1 MTETQDI
8 RWKQRFD
15 NFVKA
20 LKQLSTGIKWASE
33 RQLNEM
39 EQQGII
45 QSFEYTHELAWNML
59 KDYLEEKGFL
69 KIIGSKDTTREA
81 FRQNIIHN
89 GEIWMEMIKS
99 RNLSS
104 HTYNLEMA
112 NDLVLQ
118 IKDHYYPVFIELE
131 KQFLLFSEEENG

>member
-81 FRQNIIHN
+81 FRQN
-89 GEIWMEMIKS
+89 M
-99 RNLSS
+99 
-104 HTYNLEMA
+104 LE
-112 NDLVLQ
+112 Q
-118 IKDHYYPVFIELE
+118 
-131 KQFLLFSEEENG
+131 S

>member
-1 MTETQDI
+1 
-8 RWKQRFD
+8 
-15 NFVKA
+15 
-20 LKQLSTGIKWASE
+20 
-33 RQLNEM
+33 
-39 EQQGII
+39 
-45 QSFEYTHELAWNML
+45 
-59 KDYLEEKGFL
+59 
-69 KIIGSKDTTREA
+69 
-81 FRQNIIHN
+81 
-89 GEIWMEMIKS
+89 MEMIKS